1 MNIIES
7 IDISSLVNKKFN
19 SNTRV
24 IFIRINP
31 YPIDD
36 TLKYIYNELFN
47 KSWINKYGKSIIR
60 KSIEE
65 RCNKTIKKISE
76 KLSLCQDD
84 SVSSEAGEYIISIL
98 GKQALTE
105 NLNYINIPLAELW
118 KEKVLGNPGFDF
130 HSESVENRIIFG
142 EAKYV
147 CGKNAYNNS
156 LSQINEFIELKKD
169 LIEIADLDNLV
180 SELALSNFEDGKKGY
195 AAAFSSTKII
205 TSELI
210 EHIFNNDSFK
220 KLLIYDELLLVAAD
234 INE

>member
-19 SNTRV
+19 SNIRA

-36 TLKYIYNELFN
+36 TLKYIYNELFD
-47 KSWINKYGKSIIR
+47 KAWINKYGKSLIR

-98 GKQALTE
+98 GKRL
-105 NLNYINIPLAELW
+105 
-118 KEKVLGNPGFDF
+118 
-130 HSESVENRIIFG
+130 
-142 EAKYV
+142 
-147 CGKNAYNNS
+147 
-156 LSQINEFIELKKD
+156 
-169 LIEIADLDNLV
+169 
-180 SELALSNFEDGKKGY
+180 
-195 AAAFSSTKII
+195 
-205 TSELI
+205 
-210 EHIFNNDSFK
+210 
-220 KLLIYDELLLVAAD
+220 
-234 INE
+234 